1 MERQNKHDR
10 MYARIEKHGHDLKR
24 IFSIDGDPIEICKK
38 LRRLEVEANRMA
50 VAYCNGEIDAAEW
63 EIFSKRIGGK
73 VLNIIGRKYAD
84 WIQVNG
90 DARGYTLKIKN
101 EIVREKQL
109 DIYRD
114 WGGYGILAPDFKK
127 RG

>member
-114 WGGYGILAPDFKK
+114 WGGYGILAPDFSEA
-127 RG
+127 